1 MFLMMAST
9 IRDSIEKARGGQDP
23 AEAAQHLD
31 DTLENVTDFDGA
43 LLLRM
48 APETMAAM
56 MKLSTPD
63 PRLMEYVSRTLL
75 LSSKYSAQAG
85 DEERAAL
92 RRDQAAAVADAFGIE
107 LYEGSIEP
115 VELDALFDETLPL
128 EERSKF
134 QSC

>member
-1 MFLMMAST
+1 MMHEDYLMRMFLMMAST

-75 LSSKYSAQAG
+75 LSSK
-85 DEERAAL
+85 
-92 RRDQAAAVADAFGIE
+92 
-107 LYEGSIEP
+107 
-115 VELDALFDETLPL
+115 
-128 EERSKF
+128 
-134 QSC
+134 